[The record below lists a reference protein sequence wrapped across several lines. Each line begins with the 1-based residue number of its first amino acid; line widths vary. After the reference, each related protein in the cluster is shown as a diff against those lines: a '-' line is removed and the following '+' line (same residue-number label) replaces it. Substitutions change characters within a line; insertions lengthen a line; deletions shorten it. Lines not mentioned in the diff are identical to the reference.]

1 MAPPFTMA
9 EETAR
14 AWLTDVVVTH
24 ELAECFGE
32 LPLAQAKSLPIGLT
46 WHPAGIGEED
56 TTSMLVRAAQRAGIV
71 TGPDH
76 AELTFEYIDDGD
88 TGRYRWL
95 LDLTAP
101 TPLKLS
107 TLSESL
113 SLLGR
118 PEATGITAA
127 LAVLRE
133 AVEAANLLLHQ
144 LSDYVRASTTSPDG
158 ESGAEGQGRP

>member
-1 MAPPFTMA
+1 MS
-9 EETAR
+9 EESAQ
-14 AWLTDVVVTH
+14 AWLTELVVMH
-24 ELAECFGE
+24 ELTECLGEPPLSHGE
-32 LPLAQAKSLPIGLT
+32 LPLIGMT
-46 WHPAGIGEED
+46 WDPVDIGEED
-56 TTSMLVRAAQRAGIV
+56 TPSALVRAAQRAGVIAK
-71 TGPDH
+71 PAH
-76 AELTFEYIDDGD
+76 AELAFEYIDDGD

-118 PEATGITAA
+118 PGATGIAAA

-144 LSDYVRASTTSPDG
+144 LSDYVRASTPSPDG
-158 ESGAEGQGRP
+158 EPGAEGLGPR

>member
-1 MAPPFTMA
+1 MAAPFTMDEKAA
-9 EETAR
+9 E

-24 ELAECFGE
+24 EFTECLGE
-32 LPLAQAKSLPIGLT
+32 PLAPTRSLPIGMT
-46 WHPAGIGEED
+46 WHPGSIGEEG
-56 TTSMLVRAAQRAGIV
+56 TTSMLVRAARREGIV
-71 TGPDH
+71 SGPGH
-76 AELTFEYIDDGD
+76 AELAFEYIDDGAG
-88 TGRYRWL
+88 GRYRWL

-118 PEATGITAA
+118 PEATGVAAA
-127 LAVLRE
+127 LAILRE

-144 LSDYVRASTTSPDG
+144 LSDYIRASTTSPDG
-158 ESGAEGQGRP
+158 EPGADGPGRP